1 METQQ
6 EPQQSLRLP
15 DDCSIGGI
23 RIAYDLVCKALSGQQ
38 VLELDGSGVSKA
50 DVTSVQLLVSAA
62 KSARH
67 VGNRVSLTAISEVL
81 RSAIQ
86 RAGVSGPAM
95 PDGHL
100 VEPAELK

>member
-6 EPQQSLRLP
+6 QQQQALRLP

-23 RIAYDLVCKALSGQQ
+23 RIAYDLVCKALSGHEA
-38 VLELDGSGVSKA
+38 LELDGSGVSKA

-95 PDGHL
+95 PDGHA
-100 VEPAELK
+100 VQQAVVK